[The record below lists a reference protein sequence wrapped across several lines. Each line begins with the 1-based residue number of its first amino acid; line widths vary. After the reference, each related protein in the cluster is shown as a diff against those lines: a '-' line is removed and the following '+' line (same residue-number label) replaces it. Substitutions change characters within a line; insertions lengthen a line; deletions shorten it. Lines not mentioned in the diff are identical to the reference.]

1 MIRAAVGLSQEPNTA
16 RAALD
21 AARQVLRQLDG
32 AQPDWCIVFAS
43 DEHTKYAGSLQQA
56 LSSALG
62 TPYVVGCSAAGVLG
76 ADREIDEGP
85 GLGVLAVASD
95 QLTATPFLFQDA
107 GDRGLTA
114 ATRLGQRMLGSKD
127 SGDLLLV
134 WPDPFHVR
142 PDLLLTGIDA
152 LLPGIPVVGGAS
164 SSRHNGP
171 TLQFCGTEAAS
182 SAVSGVRIGGRF
194 RHSVVV
200 TQGCAPLGPPLK
212 ATQVHENL
220 ILELDGRP
228 ALDVIREQAPEGS
241 LDDPAVAALT
251 LFVGLVPSNAADTDY
266 LVRNIVSIDP
276 DTGVVA
282 LADRLAEGQRLVLA
296 ARQPEAARRDLERVL
311 ERVRSENDGSA
322 YRFGLYFNCRA
333 RGRALYREPDVDATL
348 LGRYL
353 PGVPLLGFFCD
364 AEMAPLG
371 GQNRLFTYSGVLLL
385 VSE

>member
-1 MIRAAVGLSQEPNTA
+1 MIRAAVGLSQESNTA

-114 ATRLGQRMLGSKD
+114 ATRLGQRMLGSRD

-134 WPDPFHVR
+134 WPDPFYVR

-152 LLPGIPVVGGAS
+152 LLPGWSPQESSLS
-164 SSRHNGP
+164 SSAPARLINTRGCHQGGDMTTVCVVYYSGTVP
-171 TLQFCGTEAAS
+171 LSYSISSTLRLKTLPS
-182 SAVSGVRIGGRF
+182 K
-194 RHSVVV
+194 SV
-200 TQGCAPLGPPLK
+200 L
-212 ATQVHENL
+212 
-220 ILELDGRP
+220 
-228 ALDVIREQAPEGS
+228 
-241 LDDPAVAALT
+241 
-251 LFVGLVPSNAADTDY
+251 LFVSLKFIS
-266 LVRNIVSIDP
+266 
-276 DTGVVA
+276 
-282 LADRLAEGQRLVLA
+282 
-296 ARQPEAARRDLERVL
+296 
-311 ERVRSENDGSA
+311 
-322 YRFGLYFNCRA
+322 
-333 RGRALYREPDVDATL
+333 
-348 LGRYL
+348 
-353 PGVPLLGFFCD
+353 
-364 AEMAPLG
+364 
-371 GQNRLFTYSGVLLL
+371 
-385 VSE
+385 